1 MSPDKYKRKCGKI
14 VGSEYGTKE
23 VDFMNQNS
31 FNRFHDSAENIRNKF
46 LNALPVILYFLL
58 MFYSVIFFF
67 GMQYVMVVSLA
78 TLLFQVNYKKQ
89 HTVRSLLTL
98 IAQQL
103 FLLVLA
109 YTATLHLASWLI
121 FSKASPFN
129 QLGYFS
135 SLMTFTFLQLMHV
148 GWNGFITQLEAMS
161 FCCAVFFAAVLIN
174 SRILHPKTSSEGTE
188 QKSMALLGC
197 VLEKTLKG
205 EDTKDE
211 RASLFELQRQL
222 YREAYQNRGRTYV
235 VTPKGKL
242 KYMFAL
248 LMQRSVY
255 FVSGQSRLLMPR
267 DDVSREFAYQI
278 AGYMKEAGKTD
289 FMEGS
294 TEELQRRGRMLLRK
308 AEKGSDD
315 FYRSSADFFRMFLLI
330 LRQQSGKNI
339 VDERWEIPL
348 KQRFKNRILYRMRPD
363 TFEMRIALRRS
374 VVLLVGMTFNMLSSE
389 GHSYWF
395 VMNAFLLLR
404 PMYEDS
410 RYRMKTR
417 FIGTAAG
424 CILITIILY
433 FCNASV
439 FHLLIHPY
447 PPPEKGCRVVPDPGA
462 LYLLYRLCTEPDPG
476 NASSEKRKENE
487 EYQWSEISAL
497 YQRRTRTV
505 EADERVC
512 AQPVRAVRPR
522 PENMPRI
529 SRLTAV
535 QTSRSFTAPAACL
548 RRFSSI
554 AA

>member
-109 YTATLHLASWLI
+109 YTATLHLAFCLILNLIVPFWLI
-121 FSKASPFN
+121 FSKTSPFN

-135 SLMTFTFLQLMHV
+135 SLMTFTFLQFMHV

-348 KQRFKNRILYRMRPD
+348 KLQEMLHLKKEKKMKNING
-363 TFEMRIALRRS
+363 
-374 VVLLVGMTFNMLSSE
+374 V
-389 GHSYWF
+389 
-395 VMNAFLLLR
+395 
-404 PMYEDS
+404 
-410 RYRMKTR
+410 K
-417 FIGTAAG
+417 
-424 CILITIILY
+424 
-433 FCNASV
+433 
-439 FHLLIHPY
+439 
-447 PPPEKGCRVVPDPGA
+447 
-462 LYLLYRLCTEPDPG
+462 
-476 NASSEKRKENE
+476 
-487 EYQWSEISAL
+487 
-497 YQRRTRTV
+497 YQRYIK
-505 EADERVC
+505 DE
-512 AQPVRAVRPR
+512 
-522 PENMPRI
+522 PEL
-529 SRLTAV
+529 SRLMNEYAHNLSGCT
-535 QTSRSFTAPAACL
+535 P
-548 RRFSSI
+548 SS
-554 AA
+554 

>member
-1 MSPDKYKRKCGKI
+1 
-14 VGSEYGTKE
+14 
-23 VDFMNQNS
+23 MNQNS

-109 YTATLHLASWLI
+109 YTATLHLASCLILNLIVPFWLI

-315 FYRSSADFFRMFLLI
+315 L
-330 LRQQSGKNI
+330 
-339 VDERWEIPL
+339 
-348 KQRFKNRILYRMRPD
+348 
-363 TFEMRIALRRS
+363 
-374 VVLLVGMTFNMLSSE
+374 
-389 GHSYWF
+389 HSYWF

-439 FHLLIHPY
+439 FHLLIAGIMVICMYTATPGTITHAAFVTCFALTMTTLAMGQTAAVFLRMAY
-447 PPPEKGCRVVPDPGA
+447 VFASVLFVLVVNRFPS
-462 LYLLYRLCTEPDPG
+462 CTP
-476 NASSEKRKENE
+476 SS
-487 EYQWSEISAL
+487 
-497 YQRRTRTV
+497 
-505 EADERVC
+505 
-512 AQPVRAVRPR
+512 
-522 PENMPRI
+522 
-529 SRLTAV
+529 
-535 QTSRSFTAPAACL
+535 
-548 RRFSSI
+548 
-554 AA
+554 

>member
-1 MSPDKYKRKCGKI
+1 
-14 VGSEYGTKE
+14 
-23 VDFMNQNS
+23 MNQNS

-109 YTATLHLASWLI
+109 YTATLHLASCLILNLIVPFWLI

-211 RASLFELQRQL
+211 RASLFELQR
-222 YREAYQNRGRTYV
+222 
-235 VTPKGKL
+235 
-242 KYMFAL
+242 
-248 LMQRSVY
+248 
-255 FVSGQSRLLMPR
+255 
-267 DDVSREFAYQI
+267 
-278 AGYMKEAGKTD
+278 
-289 FMEGS
+289 
-294 TEELQRRGRMLLRK
+294 
-308 AEKGSDD
+308 
-315 FYRSSADFFRMFLLI
+315 
-330 LRQQSGKNI
+330 
-339 VDERWEIPL
+339 
-348 KQRFKNRILYRMRPD
+348 
-363 TFEMRIALRRS
+363 
-374 VVLLVGMTFNMLSSE
+374 
-389 GHSYWF
+389 
-395 VMNAFLLLR
+395 
-404 PMYEDS
+404 
-410 RYRMKTR
+410 
-417 FIGTAAG
+417 
-424 CILITIILY
+424 
-433 FCNASV
+433 
-439 FHLLIHPY
+439 
-447 PPPEKGCRVVPDPGA
+447 
-462 LYLLYRLCTEPDPG
+462 
-476 NASSEKRKENE
+476 
-487 EYQWSEISAL
+487 
-497 YQRRTRTV
+497 
-505 EADERVC
+505 RVC
-512 AQPVRAVRPR
+512 AQPVRAVCPR